1 MTAVAP
7 DAAVPDPAVPDG
19 AEPDGRRRRGLRRRA
34 ALIEAA
40 LHVVARDGAAAVTH
54 ASVAAAAGLPRSA
67 VSHHFASIDELLAA
81 ALSAGTEQLA
91 AAVPRPDDD
100 GGGGLGW
107 FATALVDYYEADPGR
122 VAAGYELYLLAARQP
137 LLRPAVARWTDLLA
151 ELAGRHTT
159 DPDAARVWASVVDG
173 YFLQHL
179 AHGTRPAAT
188 ELERLLGALRARG
201 H

>member
-7 DAAVPDPAVPDG
+7 DAAVPDG

-34 ALIEAA
+34 ALLEAA

-67 VSHHFASIDELLAA
+67 VSHHFASIDDLLAA
-81 ALSAGTEQLA
+81 ARQLGDRAAGRRGA
-91 AAVPRPDDD
+91 ATRRRRRWSRLVRH
-100 GGGGLGW
+100 GSRGLLRGR
-107 FATALVDYYEADPGR
+107 PGR

-137 LLRPAVARWTDLLA
+137 LLRPAVARCDRPA
-151 ELAGRHTT
+151 RRLAGRHTA
-159 DPDAARVWASVVDG
+159 DPDAARVWATAVDG

>member
-7 DAAVPDPAVPDG
+7 DAAVPDG

-34 ALIEAA
+34 ALLEAA

-67 VSHHFASIDELLAA
+67 VSHHFASIDDLLAA
-81 ALSAGTEQLA
+81 ALSSGTEQLA

-100 GGGGLGW
+100 GGGLDW

-159 DPDAARVWASVVDG
+159 DPDAARVWATAVDG